1 MIMRFSS
8 IFAVVFLCLGS
19 LNAQVHVGVNLNIG
33 RQPVW
38 GPVGY
43 DFVEYYYIPD
53 IDVFYYVPT
62 HRFVYLEG
70 GHWIFRTN
78 LPARFGRVDLYKV
91 HKEVIN
97 ENKPYLRHDF
107 YRDKFIRYR
116 GLHDQQ
122 IIRDSHDSKYFVVRG
137 HPEHDKWIRNRG
149 NGRVREN
156 HRNGRGNNERG
167 HDRDKKGNDGH

>member
-1 MIMRFSS
+1 MIMRFSL

-19 LNAQVHVGVNLNIG
+19 LNAQVHVGVNFNIG

-78 LPARFGRVDLYKV
+78 LPDRKSTRL
-91 HKEVIN
+91 N
-97 ENKPYLRHDF
+97 S
-107 YRDKFIRYR
+107 
-116 GLHDQQ
+116 
-122 IIRDSHDSKYFVVRG
+122 SHLGISYAVFCL
-137 HPEHDKWIRNRG
+137 
-149 NGRVREN
+149 
-156 HRNGRGNNERG
+156 
-167 HDRDKKGNDGH
+167 KKKIT